1 MRVFAF
7 LQLMRPA
14 NILTAIADILLGL
27 AAAGSISP
35 EFWAIGDGSTWSSA
49 GWLILAT
56 VGLYGGGVVLN
67 DVFDAELDSV
77 ERPERPI
84 PSGRISLREATVGG
98 IFLLLGGILAAGQ
111 VGSLSVSIAVLVAMA
126 AIWYDAFGKHQP
138 VFGPLNM
145 GICRGLNLML
155 GMSIA
160 GLTGVVWWLPI
171 VPVIY
176 VAAITI
182 VSRGEV
188 HGTPRKW
195 LYLGLALYL
204 LVILLIAGV
213 GGNKIESWPFLI
225 VFTGAVLPPL
235 LQAINTQQPGDIG
248 KAVKAGVLSLI
259 LMNAA
264 LAVGFSNWQY
274 ALFIALLLPLS
285 LLLARFFAVT

>member
-1 MRVFAF
+1 MKFFAF

-14 NILTAIADILLGL
+14 NIVTAVADILLGV
-27 AAAGSISP
+27 AAAGSLAALSGP
-35 EFWAIGDGSTWSSA
+35 DGNSSYWSSA
-49 GWLILAT
+49 TWLILAT
-56 VGLYGGGVVLN
+56 CGLYGGGVVLN

-84 PSGRISLREATVGG
+84 PSGRISLRAATVGG
-98 IFLLLGGILAAGQ
+98 IFLLLAGVMAAGQ
-111 VGSLSVSIAVLVAMA
+111 VGVFSTLVAGLTAMA
-126 AIWYDAFGKHQP
+126 AVWYDAFGKHHP

-145 GICRGLNLML
+145 GICRGLNLVL

-160 GLTGVVWWLPI
+160 GLAGVVLWLPVI
-171 VPVIY
+171 PIIY

-182 VSRGEV
+182 ISRGEV

-195 LYLGLALYL
+195 LYLGMGLYL
-204 LVILLIAGV
+204 LVMLLIAAS
-213 GGNKIESWPFLI
+213 GGNKIESWPFLLL
-225 VFTGAVLPPL
+225 FGASIFPPL
-235 LQAINTQQPGDIG
+235 FKAINTSQPKDIG

-264 LAVGFSNWQY
+264 LAVGFANWQY
-274 ALFIALLLPLS
+274 ALFILLLLPVS